1 MIPLDRE
8 TVSSTCETEML
19 DTVEPPNARRRSPAV
34 VVAREIIQTFVLAI
48 FLAFV
53 LRFFFIDT
61 YLIDG
66 PSMEPSLHEGER
78 LLVSKISYRLRRP
91 VPGEVVVFGEPGR
104 ENRSLVKRIVAVE
117 GQTLEIRRGRVVLDG
132 EEVAEDYIAN
142 PGNDSLPPQ
151 RIPAGAVFVMGDN
164 RSNSWD
170 SRYFGTVSIRDIR
183 GNAFLIFWPPDS
195 FHRLGEGPHFSE
207 WGAACG
213 WPILGPT

>member
-8 TVSSTCETEML
+8 TVSSEYETEML
-19 DTVEPPNARRRSPAV
+19 DAAEPSEVRRRSPAAI
-34 VVAREIIQTFVLAI
+34 VAREIVQTFVLAI

-104 ENRSLVKRIVAVE
+104 DGRSLVKRIVAVE
-117 GQTLEIRRGRVVLDG
+117 GQTLEIRRGRVVLNG

-170 SRYFGTVSIRDIR
+170 SRYFGTVSVREIR
-183 GNAFLIFWPPDS
+183 GNAFLVFWPPDS
-195 FHRLGEGPHFSE
+195 FHRLGDGGSFSE
-207 WGAACG
+207 WQAAYG
-213 WPILGPT
+213 FPVPGPT